1 MLANEQYHQNM
12 NTMNIAIPE
21 KLKAFVR
28 RQVAER
34 GYSSVSEYMRNLI
47 RADLKQQT
55 HTTLEAEILKGL
67 ESGPMTPMVRE
78 DWQKIRYEVKRRS
91 GQRRTR

>member
-1 MLANEQYHQNM
+1 
-12 NTMNIAIPE
+12 MNIAIPE
-21 KLKAFVR
+21 KLKAYVR

-55 HTTLEAEILKGL
+55 HTALETKILKGL
-67 ESGPMTPMVRE
+67 ESGPMTPMARE

-91 GQRRTR
+91 GQRRTRWYS